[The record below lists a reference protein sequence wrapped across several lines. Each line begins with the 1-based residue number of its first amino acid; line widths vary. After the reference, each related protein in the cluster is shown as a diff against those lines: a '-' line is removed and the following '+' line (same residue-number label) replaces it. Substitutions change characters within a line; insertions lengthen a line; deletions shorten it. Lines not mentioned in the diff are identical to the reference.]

1 MSIIPLHL
9 ERRFERRWA
18 SRFNPPIVSNTPKIV
33 GTKTRPLS
41 GPSAAARGPITKEE
55 LADVRPNSRADREPQ
70 MNVLDHLIG
79 VQAQIIRC
87 RRLADENP
95 DRAMA
100 LRFYQLADNLEQR
113 VREVDRALCSPE

>member
-1 MSIIPLHL
+1 MGFSLQSSDCVEHS
-9 ERRFERRWA
+9 EDCRNENAA
-18 SRFNPPIVSNTPKIV
+18 SKR
-33 GTKTRPLS
+33 
-41 GPSAAARGPITKEE
+41 PSAAARGPTTKEE

>member
-1 MSIIPLHL
+1 MGFSLQSSDCVEHS
-9 ERRFERRWA
+9 EDCGNENAA
-18 SRFNPPIVSNTPKIV
+18 SKRT
-33 GTKTRPLS
+33 
-41 GPSAAARGPITKEE
+41 SAAARSANTKEE
-55 LADVRPNSRADREPQ
+55 LAGVRPNSLAEREPQ
-70 MNVLDHLIG
+70 MNVLDHLIE

-87 RRLADENP
+87 RRLADKTP

>member
-1 MSIIPLHL
+1 MGLSLQSSDCVARS
-9 ERRFERRWA
+9 EDCRNENAA
-18 SRFNPPIVSNTPKIV
+18 S
-33 GTKTRPLS
+33 GRPS
-41 GPSAAARGPITKEE
+41 GAARGPITKAE
-55 LADVRPNSRADREPQ
+55 LSDVRPNSRAEREPQ
-70 MNVLDHLIG
+70 MNVLDRLIG

-87 RRLADENP
+87 RRLADESP

>member
-1 MSIIPLHL
+1 VTESVALPPD
-9 ERRFERRWA
+9 EREA
-18 SRFNPPIVSNTPKIV
+18 T
-33 GTKTRPLS
+33 
-41 GPSAAARGPITKEE
+41 
-55 LADVRPNSRADREPQ
+55 Q

-87 RRLADENP
+87 RRLADETP

-100 LRFYQLADNLEQR
+100 RRFYQLADNLEQR